1 MSGILNPKM
10 AVSELNNLTT
20 DLIPNRA
27 LGQNFLVSQRAISFI
42 VESLQLCPDDL
53 VLEIGP
59 GTGNLTLPL
68 VQKADFLVAVEIDR
82 RFQPILQRKLANF
95 LGPKVRLI
103 WDDILNIDLLNIVL
117 ELGGQ
122 DKAIKI
128 AANLPYYA
136 TTNIILKLL
145 TELPSAKMLVLMV
158 QREAVTRITADSG
171 TKEYGPLAVM
181 VSLYG
186 NVKTIMKLPASAF
199 EPQPP
204 VESTLLKLTAAKA
217 SLLKDPISAQS
228 FVSFLLYAFR
238 GRRKQFLGRLR
249 REGYVVKDSHQENEL
264 ISYLEQ
270 SEIRRDFRVEELSP
284 NQLFGLHNYLRQIS
298 CFPSD

>member
-1 MSGILNPKM
+1 M

-145 TELPSAKMLVLMV
+145 TELPSAKMLLLMV
-158 QREAVTRITADSG
+158 QREAVTRITADQ
-171 TKEYGPLAVM
+171 E
-181 VSLYG
+181 
-186 NVKTIMKLPASAF
+186 
-199 EPQPP
+199 
-204 VESTLLKLTAAKA
+204 LKNMGLG
-217 SLLKDPISAQS
+217 SNGIFIWQCENNHE
-228 FVSFLLYAFR
+228 AFR
-238 GRRKQFLGRLR
+238 QCL
-249 REGYVVKDSHQENEL
+249 
-264 ISYLEQ
+264 
-270 SEIRRDFRVEELSP
+270 
-284 NQLFGLHNYLRQIS
+284 
-298 CFPSD
+298 